1 MRVVVKVGSSTLTH
15 PNTGLLNIR
24 RMESLCRVL
33 SDIKNEGNELI
44 LVSSGAITMGM
55 GKLGLKDKPDTLP
68 GKQAVASI
76 GQCELMYTYDKL
88 FSEYNH
94 TVGQV
99 LLTKEDIEQR
109 KENCIN
115 TIEKL
120 LKYSCIPIINENDTI
135 STSEIEIGDNDT
147 LGAVVSKSL
156 NANLYIILSDI
167 NGLYTS
173 DPSKEKNAKLIQVV
187 DTIDDSILKLAG
199 DSSSKVGTGG
209 MITKLQAA
217 QIVTKANCDMVIAN
231 GKNPDILY
239 DIMENQFIGTLF
251 KKEVKE

>member
-44 LVSSGAITMGM
+44 LVSSGAIAMGM

-199 DSSSKVGTGG
+199 DTSSKVGTGG

>member
-44 LVSSGAITMGM
+44 LVSSGAIAMGM

-135 STSEIEIGDNDT
+135 STSEIEIVDNDT

>member
-44 LVSSGAITMGM
+44 LVSSGAIAMGM

-135 STSEIEIGDNDT
+135 STREIEIGDNDT

>member
-44 LVSSGAITMGM
+44 LVSSGAIAMGM

-156 NANLYIILSDI
+156 NSNLYIILSDI

>member
-15 PNTGLLNIR
+15 PNTGLSNIR

-44 LVSSGAITMGM
+44 LVSSGAIAMGM

-135 STSEIEIGDNDT
+135 STSEIEIGDNAT

>member
-44 LVSSGAITMGM
+44 LVSSGAIAMGM

-120 LKYSCIPIINENDTI
+120 LKYFCIPIINENDTI

>member
-44 LVSSGAITMGM
+44 LVSSGAIAMGM

-187 DTIDDSILKLAG
+187 DTIDDSILKLSG

>member
-1 MRVVVKVGSSTLTH
+1 M
-15 PNTGLLNIR
+15 
-24 RMESLCRVL
+24 
-33 SDIKNEGNELI
+33 
-44 LVSSGAITMGM
+44 
-55 GKLGLKDKPDTLP
+55 
-68 GKQAVASI
+68 
-76 GQCELMYTYDKL
+76 
-88 FSEYNH
+88 
-94 TVGQV
+94 
-99 LLTKEDIEQR
+99 LTKEDIEQR

>member
-44 LVSSGAITMGM
+44 LVSSGAIAMGM

-173 DPSKEKNAKLIQVV
+173 DPSKDKNAKLIQVV

-199 DSSSKVGTGG
+199 DSSSKVGAGG

>member
-44 LVSSGAITMGM
+44 LVSSGAIAMGM

-231 GKNPDILY
+231 GKNPYILY

>member
-15 PNTGLLNIR
+15 PSTGLLNIR
-24 RMESLCRVL
+24 RMESLCKVL
-33 SDIKNEGNELI
+33 SDIKNEGHELI
-44 LVSSGAITMGM
+44 LVSSGAIAMGM
-55 GKLGLKDKPDTLP
+55 GKLGFKEKPQSLP

-88 FSEYNH
+88 FSQYNH
-94 TVGQV
+94 TIGQV
-99 LLTKEDIEQR
+99 LLTNEDIEHR

-120 LKYSCIPIINENDTI
+120 LSFSCIPVINENDTI

-147 LGAVVSKSL
+147 LGAVVAKSIH
-156 NANLYIILSDI
+156 ANLYIILSDI
-167 NGLYTS
+167 DGLYTD
-173 DPSKEKNAKLIQVV
+173 DPTKNKDAQLISVV
-187 DTIDDSILKLAG
+187 KTIDESILKLAG

-217 QIVTKANCDMVIAN
+217 QIVTKANCDMIIAN
-231 GKNPDILY
+231 GKNPEILY

-251 KKEVKE
+251 QKEG

>member
-44 LVSSGAITMGM
+44 LVSSGAIAMGM

-173 DPSKEKNAKLIQVV
+173 DPSKDKNAKLIQVV

-209 MITKLQAA
+209 MITKLRAA

>member
-44 LVSSGAITMGM
+44 LVSSGAIAMGM

-88 FSEYNH
+88 FSEYNY

>member
-44 LVSSGAITMGM
+44 LVFSGAIAMGM

>member
-44 LVSSGAITMGM
+44 LVSSGAIAMGM

>member
-44 LVSSGAITMGM
+44 LVSSGAIAMGM

-187 DTIDDSILKLAG
+187 DTIDESILKLAG

>member
-44 LVSSGAITMGM
+44 LVSSGASAMGM

>member
-44 LVSSGAITMGM
+44 LVSSGAIAMGM

-167 NGLYTS
+167 DGLYTS
-173 DPSKEKNAKLIQVV
+173 DPSKDKNAKLIQVV

>member
-44 LVSSGAITMGM
+44 LVSSGAIAMGM

-68 GKQAVASI
+68 RKQAVASI

>member
-1 MRVVVKVGSSTLTH
+1 MRCKRYLICYVIILSGFAWHL
-15 PNTGLLNIR
+15 
-24 RMESLCRVL
+24 SLQLHSIPL
-33 SDIKNEGNELI
+33 SNFPYYF
-44 LVSSGAITMGM
+44 AW
-55 GKLGLKDKPDTLP
+55 
-68 GKQAVASI
+68 VASCQTMRRNI
-76 GQCELMYTYDKL
+76 SCYNASRTNNRASANCNWTYI
-88 FSEYNH
+88 
-94 TVGQV
+94 Q
-99 LLTKEDIEQR
+99 
-109 KENCIN
+109 
-115 TIEKL
+115 
-120 LKYSCIPIINENDTI
+120 
-135 STSEIEIGDNDT
+135 TSEIEIGDNDT

>member
-33 SDIKNEGNELI
+33 SDIKNEGNERI
-44 LVSSGAITMGM
+44 LVASGAIAMGM

>member
-44 LVSSGAITMGM
+44 LVSSGAIAMGM

-173 DPSKEKNAKLIQVV
+173 DPSKDKNAKLIQVV

>member
-1 MRVVVKVGSSTLTH
+1 
-15 PNTGLLNIR
+15 
-24 RMESLCRVL
+24 
-33 SDIKNEGNELI
+33 
-44 LVSSGAITMGM
+44 
-55 GKLGLKDKPDTLP
+55 
-68 GKQAVASI
+68 
-76 GQCELMYTYDKL
+76 MYTYDKL

-135 STSEIEIGDNDT
+135 STSEIESGDNDT

-167 NGLYTS
+167 N
-173 DPSKEKNAKLIQVV
+173 V
-187 DTIDDSILKLAG
+187 
-199 DSSSKVGTGG
+199 SSKSCVIN
-209 MITKLQAA
+209 MI
-217 QIVTKANCDMVIAN
+217 VN
-231 GKNPDILY
+231 LY
-239 DIMENQFIGTLF
+239 SF
-251 KKEVKE
+251 

>member
-15 PNTGLLNIR
+15 PNTGLSNIR

-44 LVSSGAITMGM
+44 LVSSGAIAMGM

-135 STSEIEIGDNDT
+135 STSEIEIGDNAT

-231 GKNPDILY
+231 GKNPYILY

>member
-44 LVSSGAITMGM
+44 LVSSGAIAMGM

-99 LLTKEDIEQR
+99 LLTKEDIEHR

>member
-44 LVSSGAITMGM
+44 LVSSGAIAMGM

-251 KKEVKE
+251 KKEVNE

>member
-44 LVSSGAITMGM
+44 LVSSGAIAMGM

-251 KKEVKE
+251 KKEVKD

>member
-44 LVSSGAITMGM
+44 LVSSGAIAMGM
-55 GKLGLKDKPDTLP
+55 GKLGLKDKPNTLP